1 MEDRM
6 KRIVMMVLMVLIMA
20 GGATT
25 VLAASARCVV
35 VKAEGQELVLECE
48 RGTDDFQPGQEVKL
62 KVERTQAAIEGC

>member
-1 MEDRM
+1 M
-6 KRIVMMVLMVLIMA
+6 KRFLMMVLIAMMVT
-20 GGATT
+20 GGATA

-62 KVERTQAAIEGC
+62 KVERTEAAIEGC